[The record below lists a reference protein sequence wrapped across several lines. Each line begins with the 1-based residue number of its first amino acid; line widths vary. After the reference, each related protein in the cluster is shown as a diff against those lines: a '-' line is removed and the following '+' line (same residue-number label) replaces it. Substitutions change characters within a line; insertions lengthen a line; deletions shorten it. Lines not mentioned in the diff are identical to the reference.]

1 MYLTLRKE
9 REREKKKDIDLFRVT
24 KVKNKTKPEPARVT
38 RHKVERDLI
47 KSDQHLRLF
56 QRLKTARGRFDL

>member
-1 MYLTLRKE
+1 MYLTLRRE
-9 REREKKKDIDLFRVT
+9 RERKKDIDLFCVT

-38 RHKVERDLI
+38 EHKVERDLI
-47 KSDQHLRLF
+47 QSDEHLRLF